1 MSRFLN
7 KYRFGQELEA
17 APPMVLREATGPG
30 NKSFIVKI
38 FCKGTIQP
46 QFLFF
51 RIQYLQ
57 WVSPKKTFRLY

>member
-38 FCKGTIQP
+38 FCKGTIHRL
-46 QFLFF
+46 FLCFH
-51 RIQYLQ
+51 I
-57 WVSPKKTFRLY
+57 